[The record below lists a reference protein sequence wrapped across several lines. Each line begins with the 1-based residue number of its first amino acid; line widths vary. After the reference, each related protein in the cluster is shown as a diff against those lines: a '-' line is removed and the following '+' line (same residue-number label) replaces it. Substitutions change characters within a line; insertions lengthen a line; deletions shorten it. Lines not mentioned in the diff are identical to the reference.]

1 VILVRKLRSYGRL
14 SRAERRLA
22 MKSIALVACVRL
34 ALWVLP
40 FLKLQAICERFRG
53 VGRPSEH
60 PADAQQIARAVR
72 LAGRYV
78 PRATCL
84 TQALA
89 AQILLGWNGHEGQ
102 VHIGVARDA
111 KNGFRA
117 HAWVE
122 SEGKILVGGS
132 EEIDDYSRML
142 VLDGSARR

>member
-1 VILVRKLRSYGRL
+1 MANSCFSCDPEFAVILIRKLRSYGRL

-40 FLKLQAICERFRG
+40 FLKLQALCERFRG
-53 VGRPSEH
+53 AGRPSEH

-84 TQALA
+84 TQAL
-89 AQILLGWNGHEGQ
+89 E
-102 VHIGVARDA
+102 IG
-111 KNGFRA
+111 RA
-117 HAWVE
+117 SCRERV
-122 SEGKILVGGS
+122 
-132 EEIDDYSRML
+132 
-142 VLDGSARR
+142 

>member
-1 VILVRKLRSYGRL
+1 
-14 SRAERRLA
+14 

-40 FLKLQAICERFRG
+40 FRKLQSLCERFRSAG
-53 VGRPSEH
+53 WRREH
-60 PADAQQIARAVR
+60 PADAQQIARAVK
-72 LAGRYV
+72 LASRYV
-78 PRATCL
+78 PCATCL

-89 AQILLGWNGHEGQ
+89 AQVLLGWNGHEGQ

-111 KNGFRA
+111 KKGFRA